1 MELVSGLR
9 VAKQGGKTTS
19 SAEKRAQTMKK
30 RCSATR
36 KSAIHLNPF
45 VQSFDEVTLR
55 LCLGVIWN
63 RRWLILAEVLKT
75 ISATAI

>member
-9 VAKQGGKTTS
+9 CGETGGKAAS
-19 SAEKRAQTMKK
+19 SAGKRAQTMKK
-30 RCSATR
+30 RYSATR

-63 RRWLILAEVLKT
+63 RRWLILAEVLAT